1 MIKRSKMMEKS
12 KSKVLINM
20 FIDLFSYF
28 VFKIFIFIRIFIGIN
43 YFYIFFGCFCIDE
56 YNVVDRFVVFI
67 VFRI

>member
-1 MIKRSKMMEKS
+1 
-12 KSKVLINM
+12 M

-43 YFYIFFGCFCIDE
+43 YFYIFFGRFCIDE

>member
-1 MIKRSKMMEKS
+1 
-12 KSKVLINM
+12 M

-28 VFKIFIFIRIFIGIN
+28 VFEIFIFIRIFIGIN